1 MAVDDKIFEA
11 ACSQGGVLRLRE
23 FDALFELPKIFA
35 MQPLPRGNRLGIIS
49 YTGGVGVLATD
60 EGTKYGLAVTRLGGK
75 TSQILNGIFP
85 GLGVM
90 PVDIGPMAPVV
101 KDFLSLY
108 PKILESVMA
117 DENVDALFN
126 VLWADATGMSIES
139 YIKAYEGVK
148 GQYQKPLVSWV
159 YGPDKGLVRDIAERV
174 ENLGFPVFSN
184 PETAIKAM
192 GLALRYA
199 RIIGAK

>member
-1 MAVDDKIFEA
+1 MAKILGNSKRASNSLRRKTPPWLQA
-11 ACSQGGVLRLRE
+11 AS
-23 FDALFELPKIFA
+23 KILSSTA
-35 MQPLPRGNRLGIIS
+35 
-49 YTGGVGVLATD
+49 
-60 EGTKYGLAVTRLGGK
+60 
-75 TSQILNGIFP
+75 
-85 GLGVM
+85 
-90 PVDIGPMAPVV
+90 MAPVV

-126 VLWADATGMSIES
+126 VLWADSTGMNIES

-148 GQYQKPLVSWV
+148 GHYQKPLVSWV

-199 RIIGAK
+199 RIRGAK